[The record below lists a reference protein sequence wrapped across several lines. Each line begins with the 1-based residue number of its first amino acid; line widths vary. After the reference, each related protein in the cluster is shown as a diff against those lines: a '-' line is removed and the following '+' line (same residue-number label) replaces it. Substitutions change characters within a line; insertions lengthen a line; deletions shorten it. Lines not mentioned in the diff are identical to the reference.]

1 MPDNGPV
8 IVTGIVERYWAPEET
23 RPGRLVL
30 RADDQEET
38 VDLKIWLERE
48 TRAKPR
54 YLKELEDA
62 LGDVHLLEGQRI
74 LAQARPAP
82 EYNGRTQF
90 NLVSVQRD
98 TKNDDVASVAPNT
111 PAPAPQV
118 AAWGSVDERIAW
130 NSAVNN
136 AAHAESIASTGENIP
151 LHIWLDLVDQR
162 ANGLY
167 PLIRRGPVAPVQEV
181 EPEEPEDPEVDTP
194 DNQGVMKV

>member
-1 MPDNGPV
+1 M
-8 IVTGIVERYWAPEET
+8 I
-23 RPGRLVL
+23 
-30 RADDQEET
+30 EET

-111 PAPAPQV
+111 PAPAPDPAPQV
-118 AAWGSVDERIAW
+118 AAWGSVEERIAW

-136 AAHAESIASTGENIP
+136 AVNATNYHYGSED
-151 LHIWLDLVDQR
+151 WLTSVEAKALL
-162 ANGLY
+162 LY

-181 EPEEPEDPEVDTP
+181 EPEEPEEPEVDTP